1 MPVTLQ
7 LVVPPGQVHSSEAEA
22 SVARGQSF
30 DSVLFTV
37 MTPSSTVRTP
47 KQLEPTFPS
56 INYSD
61 ADVFGYL
68 LLMFLSLVLLIMLLI
83 LFFFLVFFPETALL
97 LPANLSKS
105 RHENDTSDIR
115 RNLRLRYKNAFKH
128 NRGNE

>member
-1 MPVTLQ
+1 MVSGSAFAVLLVSLSKVCAIKASSSTMPVTLQ

-47 KQLEPTFPS
+47 EQLELTFPS

-61 ADVFGYL
+61 ADAFG
-68 LLMFLSLVLLIMLLI
+68 
-83 LFFFLVFFPETALL
+83 
-97 LPANLSKS
+97 
-105 RHENDTSDIR
+105 
-115 RNLRLRYKNAFKH
+115 
-128 NRGNE
+128 